1 MITSATVRE
10 SQSVTR
16 MRDRGFP
23 ISTYAPR
30 GGGGGGGGG
39 GGSSLLYIAIA
50 YYMQKGD
57 GWVQIVCKIAYVLN
71 GRPHR
76 SLFLV
81 CSAFVSQTPAST
93 RESYGNG
100 SGVCSQVCTYHTTRR
115 GPFTTRYTAC
125 QECTCT
131 RNNKKLHIPSA

>member
-10 SQSVTR
+10 SQSVKR

-30 GGGGGGGGG
+30 GGGGVKP
-39 GGSSLLYIAIA
+39 LYIAIA

-57 GWVQIVCKIAYVLN
+57 WWVQIVCKIAYVLN

-81 CSAFVSQTPAST
+81 CNAFVSQTPAST

-100 SGVCSQVCTYHTTRR
+100 SGVCSQVCMYHTTRR
-115 GPFTTRYTAC
+115 GPFTRRYTAC
-125 QECTCT
+125 QECTYT
-131 RNNKKLHIPSA
+131 GKNKKLHIPSA